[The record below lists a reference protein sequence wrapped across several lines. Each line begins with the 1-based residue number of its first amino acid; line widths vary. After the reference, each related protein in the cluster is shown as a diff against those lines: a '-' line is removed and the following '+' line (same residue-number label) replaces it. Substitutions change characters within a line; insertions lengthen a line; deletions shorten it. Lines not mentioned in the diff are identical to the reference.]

1 MSEVRRIH
9 DEERVAP
16 VQEAPAAAP
25 SPANGTPSPQ
35 PRRRRPSRTKRI
47 LLLFGLPALVV
58 FGASYVYVA
67 GGRYVDTDNAYVK
80 ADKAIISAQVS
91 GKIVAVDVSENQR
104 VATGAPLFRLD
115 PAPFQLALEHADAV
129 LAQTKSDIA
138 ALKVAYRQ
146 ALAEIDLAKT
156 NVAYAKIEQNR
167 QTGLVA
173 HEIGSVSDL
182 DDARHRLETTQK
194 QVEVARQRADKI
206 LIDLGG
212 DPNIPIEAHPRY
224 RQAAASRAQAALDL
238 EHCVVKA
245 PFAGVVSKKPEIGT
259 YVERGA
265 PVMSLVADSAVW
277 VEANF
282 KETQLTHLRPG
293 QSATIEV
300 DTYPGR
306 KWHGRVQSISEAT
319 GSEFAVLPAQNA
331 TGNWVKVVQRVA
343 VRIALPHDPADP
355 PRRAGMSATVTVDTE
370 HHRSV
375 GDLLPWS

>member
-1 MSEVRRIH
+1 M
-9 DEERVAP
+9 
-16 VQEAPAAAP
+16 
-25 SPANGTPSPQ
+25 
-35 PRRRRPSRTKRI
+35 
-47 LLLFGLPALVV
+47 
-58 FGASYVYVA
+58 
-67 GGRYVDTDNAYVK
+67 
-80 ADKAIISAQVS
+80 
-91 GKIVAVDVSENQR
+91 
-104 VATGAPLFRLD
+104 
-115 PAPFQLALEHADAV
+115 
-129 LAQTKSDIA
+129 
-138 ALKVAYRQ
+138 
-146 ALAEIDLAKT
+146 
-156 NVAYAKIEQNR
+156 
-167 QTGLVA
+167 
-173 HEIGSVSDL
+173 SDL

-355 PRRAGMSATVTVDTE
+355 PLRAGMSATVTVDTE